1 MPTNASGPNDRDGGD
16 PTSRT
21 VGIDHLTLLQVSPPE
36 LVTIASETGFDAIG
50 IRVATAGPGEEPWPI
65 TVGSPMLE
73 ETLRRLQDTG
83 VQVLDVEVIRLGP
96 EIKRQDYETVLEVG
110 GRLGARFINIMG
122 DDEDLDRISDNFAQL
137 TADALPYGLRP
148 LIEPMAYR
156 PVRSLELAVRIAERS
171 GGGGVLFDSIHFQR
185 CGGDLNYLR
194 SVDPALLPILQLCD
208 APLVQAT
215 GLPRPHWLPR
225 GQGTD
230 IPDAQLESRAMRLLP
245 GDGELPLVEML
256 AAMPAGIPISV
267 EAPVLSLWE
276 TLPPVDIAR
285 RARQS
290 VSRVLSMLSSSHS
303 SPRDERTTPKEVSQ

>member
-1 MPTNASGPNDRDGGD
+1 MPTHASGPHDRDGGD
-16 PTSRT
+16 PMSRT

-36 LVTIASETGFDAIG
+36 LVTIARETGFDAIG

-96 EIKRQDYETVLEVG
+96 EIKRQDYEAVLEVG

-171 GGGGVLFDSIHFQR
+171 SGGGVLFDSIHFQR
-185 CGGDLNYLR
+185 YGGDLTYLR

-208 APLVQAT
+208 APLVQPT
-215 GLPRPHWLPR
+215 GLPRPRWLPR

-245 GDGELPLVEML
+245 GDGELPLAEML

-303 SPRDERTTPKEVSQ
+303 SPRDERSNPKEVSQ

>member
-1 MPTNASGPNDRDGGD
+1 MVQEKQTIPTHASGPNDRDGGD
-16 PTSRT
+16 PMSRT

-65 TVGSPMLE
+65 TVGSSMLE
-73 ETLRRLQDTG
+73 ETLRR
-83 VQVLDVEVIRLGP
+83 
-96 EIKRQDYETVLEVG
+96 
-110 GRLGARFINIMG
+110 
-122 DDEDLDRISDNFAQL
+122 
-137 TADALPYGLRP
+137 LRP

-171 GGGGVLFDSIHFQR
+171 GGGGVLFDPLHFQR
-185 CGGDLNYLR
+185 CGDNLTYLR
-194 SVDPALLPILQLCD
+194 SVDPALLPILQLSD
-208 APLVQAT
+208 APLVQPT
-215 GLPRPHWLPR
+215 GLPRPCWLPR
-225 GQGTD
+225 GQGTA

-303 SPRDERTTPKEVSQ
+303 SPRDEPTTPKEVSQ

>member
-1 MPTNASGPNDRDGGD
+1 MPTYASGPNDGDGDD
-16 PTSRT
+16 PLSRT

-36 LVTIASETGFDAIG
+36 LVTIASETGFAALG
-50 IRVATAGPGEEPWPI
+50 LRVATAGPGEEPWPL

-96 EIKRQDYETVLEVG
+96 EIKRQDYEAVLEVG
-110 GRLGARFINIMG
+110 GRLGARFLNIMG
-122 DDEDLDRISDNFAQL
+122 DDEDLERIAAHFAQL
-137 TADALPYGLRP
+137 TADARPYGLRP

-185 CGGDLNYLR
+185 CGGDLTYLR

-208 APLVQAT
+208 APLVQPT
-215 GLPRPHWLPR
+215 GLPRPRWLPR

-245 GDGELPLVEML
+245 GDGELPLAERL
-256 AAMPAGIPISV
+256 AAMPAGIPINV

-276 TLPPVDIAR
+276 TLPPADIAR

-290 VSRVLSMLSSSHS
+290 VSCVLSMLSSSHS
-303 SPRDERTTPKEVSQ
+303 SPRDEPTTPKEVSP